1 MLVLEYECCEAPEK
15 FVVVET
21 EVWTTVAKVDSTWY
35 LMMLLLY
42 LMVCESCESKE
53 ARARAS

>member
-1 MLVLEYECCEAPEK
+1 VLEYECCEAPEK

-42 LMVCESCESKE
+42 LMVFESCESKE